1 MIKVSVIIPAYNAMA
16 FLPSTL
22 ESVLH
27 QTFDDFEVI
36 IVNDGS
42 SDKIEDWIS
51 KIVKDPRVK
60 LISQENQGLAGARNT
75 GLINAQG
82 EYIAF
87 LDADDIWDR
96 TKLEKQVRTLEE
108 NPEVGLVYN
117 WVKLMDDI
125 GQLKAIT
132 RANEVE
138 GEVWEKLLEHN
149 IVECGSVAMV
159 RRICYEEVGFFDQ
172 SLPSSYG
179 EDWDMWLRIAVLYP
193 FKCIRESLVYYRDHP
208 SSLSKNWMA
217 MEQSYRIIIE
227 KAFQSAPENRQ
238 YLKGCCYGFA
248 NLRIAWKILQN
259 PARDYR
265 QIMHFWRNAIRHYPK
280 ICYSQECIRLTIAI
294 GLVGLLGFDGYSKVQ
309 HFTHVLMQRTL
320 DASSCLTASLKQ
332 GFFCANSKQVIVD
345 GCTHL
350 PERCVQRPSSLCK

>member
-1 MIKVSVIIPAYNAMA
+1 MVKVSVIIPAYNAMA

-27 QTFDDFEVI
+27 QTFSDYEVI

-42 SDKIEDWIS
+42 ADEIENRIA
-51 KIVKDPRVK
+51 KIVKDSRVK

-87 LDADDIWDR
+87 LDADDIWDK

-117 WVKLMDDI
+117 WVRLIDDM
-125 GQLKAIT
+125 GQQKAIT
-132 RANEVE
+132 RASDVE
-138 GEVWEKLLEHN
+138 GEVWKKLLEHN

-159 RRICYEEVGFFDQ
+159 RRICYEKVGFFDR

-179 EDWDMWLRIAVLYP
+179 EDWDMWLRIAACYP
-193 FKCIRESLVYYRDHP
+193 FKVIREPLVYYRDHP
-208 SSLSKNWMA
+208 GSLSKNWMA

-227 KAFQSAPENRQ
+227 KVFQSVPENQQ
-238 YLKGCCYGFA
+238 YLKGRCYGFA

-259 PARDYR
+259 PAREYK
-265 QIMHFWRNAIRHYPK
+265 QIMHFWQNAIRYYPQ
-280 ICYSQECIRLTIAI
+280 ICYSQECIRLTTAI
-294 GLVGLLGFDGYSKVQ
+294 GLVRLLGFDGYSKVQ
-309 HFTHVLMQRTL
+309 HFTHVLMRRTL
-320 DASSCLTASLKQ
+320 DTSSCFMASLKQ
-332 GFFCANSKQVIVD
+332 GFFVPTLSKLQ
-345 GCTHL
+345 
-350 PERCVQRPSSLCK
+350 